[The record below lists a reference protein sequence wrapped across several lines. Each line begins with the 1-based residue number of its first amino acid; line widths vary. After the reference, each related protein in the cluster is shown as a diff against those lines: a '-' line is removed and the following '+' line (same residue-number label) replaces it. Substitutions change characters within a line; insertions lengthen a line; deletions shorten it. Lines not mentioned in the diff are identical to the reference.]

1 VNFLFYYLIVV
12 PVSRLPYRLLY
23 LLSDAAYYL
32 FWYVLPYRKRVV
44 FDNLR
49 RCFPRRTESEIRA
62 LAQAFYREFCDQLL
76 EAFKN
81 FSIGLEEAKQRM
93 RLVNPE
99 LLDALAAQGR
109 SAIVCVGHYCNWE
122 LWILAFPPQVRYR
135 ALGIYKKMKSAFIDR
150 KLYASRTRFGLQL
163 VVMRDTGNTLRQ
175 SARETKCVMLAF
187 DQSPAIFERC
197 TFVDFLG
204 RRTAAYFG
212 VEKYA
217 RDFDFAV
224 VYAHLKRERRGF
236 YSSEA
241 ELLFEQPRATAE
253 GEITQRLFDVLAKD
267 IERAPEFWLWSH
279 RRWKHESAPAG
290 AALKPQ

>member
-12 PVSRLPYRLLY
+12 PLSRLPYGLLY
-23 LLSDAAYYL
+23 LLSDAACHL

-44 FDNLR
+44 LDNLR
-49 RCFPRRTESEIRA
+49 RCFPRRSEGEIRA
-62 LAQAFYREFCDQLL
+62 LAKAFYREFCDQLL
-76 EAFKN
+76 ETFKN
-81 FSIGLEEAKQRM
+81 FSIGMEEAKQRM

-109 SAIVCVGHYCNWE
+109 SAVICVGHYCNWE

-135 ALGIYKKMKSAFIDR
+135 TLGIYKKMKSAFFDR
-150 KLYASRTRFGLQL
+150 KLYESRTRFGLQL
-163 VVMRDTGNTLRQ
+163 VVMNETGNRLRQ
-175 SARETKCVMLAF
+175 MAAETKAVMLAF

-197 TFVDFLG
+197 TFVEFLG

-217 RDFDFAV
+217 RDFDFVV
-224 VYAHLKRERRGF
+224 VYMHLRPERRGH
-236 YSSEA
+236 YSCEA
-241 ELLFEQPRATAE
+241 EILFERPRETAQ

-267 IERAPEFWLWSH
+267 IERAPQYWLWSH
-279 RRWKHESAPAG
+279 RRWKHDAVPAE
-290 AALKPQ
+290 ALPQRR